1 MNIRRLSK
9 SLVSRLILAGIALVL
24 VGTAV
29 RYVLLTEFLRKD
41 LELIVSTQQLAIANY
56 VAHDIDAKIEQR
68 KAFIEHMAASLPPD
82 LLTDTTQLQVWI
94 QTRHE
99 LLPLFNGGIV
109 VLNLAGVVITDY
121 PIIPGRIGTDF
132 SNHPDFK
139 DVRDG
144 KVAIAQP
151 ITGPSSKRPILPIA
165 SAIKDAAGTV
175 RGILVGGVALSE
187 PGFLDTLQNS
197 AIGKS
202 GGFLLISPKDRL
214 FVAATDP
221 SFTLKPTPADGVNRL
236 HDRAMAGYRGT
247 GITINAKGVEELS
260 AIVSIPSTGWFLVAR
275 IPTEDAFALIDRA
288 KSYVLKG
295 SLLAIGLMS
304 LFVLLIARWG
314 LKPLFDAA
322 RQADQM
328 TLGEAPLM
336 PLKIVHDDEIG
347 HLTAAFNRLLTK
359 LLSSQDELLRIAHHD
374 SLTGLPNRRLLIER
388 LAQALARA
396 KRNDTRVALMFMD
409 LDDFKPINDTFGH
422 ETGDEALRIIAG
434 RLAEGIRQ
442 GDTLARVGGDEFV
455 LIVTDLDSAAG
466 DITGMVQSIANK
478 TIAIAAQPMMIEG
491 TEISV
496 RMSIGIAVCGGAN
509 SSDEIMSA
517 ADSAMYRAKQS
528 GSGHYVMAG
537 EIASIQQSTPVS

>member
-1 MNIRRLSK
+1 
-9 SLVSRLILAGIALVL
+9 
-24 VGTAV
+24 
-29 RYVLLTEFLRKD
+29 
-41 LELIVSTQQLAIANY
+41 
-56 VAHDIDAKIEQR
+56 
-68 KAFIEHMAASLPPD
+68 
-82 LLTDTTQLQVWI
+82 
-94 QTRHE
+94 
-99 LLPLFNGGIV
+99 
-109 VLNLAGVVITDY
+109 
-121 PIIPGRIGTDF
+121 
-132 SNHPDFK
+132 
-139 DVRDG
+139 
-144 KVAIAQP
+144 
-151 ITGPSSKRPILPIA
+151 
-165 SAIKDAAGTV
+165 
-175 RGILVGGVALSE
+175 
-187 PGFLDTLQNS
+187 
-197 AIGKS
+197 
-202 GGFLLISPKDRL
+202 
-214 FVAATDP
+214 
-221 SFTLKPTPADGVNRL
+221 
-236 HDRAMAGYRGT
+236 
-247 GITINAKGVEELS
+247 
-260 AIVSIPSTGWFLVAR
+260 
-275 IPTEDAFALIDRA
+275 
-288 KSYVLKG
+288 
-295 SLLAIGLMS
+295 
-304 LFVLLIARWG
+304 
-314 LKPLFDAA
+314 LFDAA